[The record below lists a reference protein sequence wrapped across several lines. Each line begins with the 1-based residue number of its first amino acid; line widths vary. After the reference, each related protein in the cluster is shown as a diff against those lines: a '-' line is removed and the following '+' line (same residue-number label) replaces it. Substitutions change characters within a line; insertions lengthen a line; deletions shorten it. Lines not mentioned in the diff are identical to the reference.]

1 MEEVGKDC
9 NSSLRQELK
18 KKEANAILQVPIL
31 CGEIRAIHNLI
42 TEHYIYWPIT
52 KHHKQFSNVTI
63 ASQFPPLTALV
74 QAAGQR
80 PSMV

>member
-1 MEEVGKDC
+1 M
-9 NSSLRQELK
+9 
-18 KKEANAILQVPIL
+18 
-31 CGEIRAIHNLI
+31 HNVI
-42 TEHYIYWPIT
+42 TEHYTGQLPNTINNFF
-52 KHHKQFSNVTI
+52 FSNVTI